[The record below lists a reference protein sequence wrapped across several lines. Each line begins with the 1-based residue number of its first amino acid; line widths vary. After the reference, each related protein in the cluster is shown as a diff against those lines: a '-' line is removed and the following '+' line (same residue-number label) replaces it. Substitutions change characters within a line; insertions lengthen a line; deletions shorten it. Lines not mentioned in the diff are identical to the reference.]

1 MLYVGIDW
9 SDGDHK
15 VYCIDDKEACLD
27 AFVIPHSPEGVSELF
42 QRIEKCAHDV
52 KEVLFALEKPSGLLV
67 DAILD
72 KGFPLYPINPK
83 AVDRYRD
90 RYKVSGKKDDF
101 FDARVLANILRT
113 DRQNHQPLVPD
124 SVVTRHLKILTHQY
138 EGLSRLKRR
147 ILNQITG
154 TLKDYYPVALEVF
167 NKIDQKVTIDFLKK
181 FSTPDRFS
189 QLTRETMRKFL
200 KKNHYPGID
209 QKTEEIYRLSQR
221 PHFKVEDF
229 VVESKS
235 LYLLS
240 LLSQLEHLLVSL
252 KTFEEKMSQLLEQ
265 HPDKDIFL
273 SLPGSGEITAAKLI
287 SEFGDHREKYPK
299 VSCVQEIAGS
309 CPVTEQSGKYKRV
322 YFRRACR
329 KSFRNTVSQFSFC
342 SLKESNWAGERYKKH
357 IQSGKKK
364 THALRCLGN
373 AWLEVIFRMWQDRS
387 TYDEQK
393 HLKIVKEQ
401 FQEDFLPVSLS
412 C

>member
-1 MLYVGIDW
+1 MLYIGIDW
-9 SDGDHK
+9 SDVDHK
-15 VYCIDDKEACLD
+15 VYFTDDKEICLD
-27 AFVIPHSPEGVSELF
+27 VFAIPHSPEGVSELF
-42 QRIEKCAHDV
+42 QRVEKFANDV

-72 KGFPLYPINPK
+72 KGFTLYPINPK

-113 DRQNHQPLVPD
+113 DRQNHRPLVPD
-124 SVVTRHLKILTHQY
+124 SVLTRHLKILTHQY
-138 EGLSRLKRR
+138 DGLSRLKRR
-147 ILNQITG
+147 LLNQITS
-154 TLKDYYPVALEVF
+154 TLKDYYPVVLEVF
-167 NKIDQKVTIDFLKK
+167 DRTDQKVTIDFLKK
-181 FSTPDRFS
+181 FSTPDNFS
-189 QLTRETMRKFL
+189 KLTREKIRRFL
-200 KKNHYPGID
+200 KSHHYPGVD
-209 QKTEEIYRLSQR
+209 QKTEEIYLLSKK
-221 PHFKVEDF
+221 PHFKVEEF

-240 LLSQLEHLLVSL
+240 LLSQLENLLVSL
-252 KTFEEKMSQLLEQ
+252 KIFEEKINQLLEQ

-273 SLPGSGEITAAKLI
+273 SLPGSGEITTAKLI
-287 SEFGDHREKYPK
+287 SEFGDHRERYPK

-329 KSFRNTVSQFSFC
+329 KTFRNAVSQFSFC
-342 SLKESNWAGERYKKH
+342 SLKESNWARERYKKY

-364 THALRCLGN
+364 TLALRCLGN
-373 AWLEVIFRMWQDRS
+373 AWLEVIFRMWQDQS
-387 TYDEQK
+387 IYDEQK

-401 FQEDFLPVSLS
+401 FQEDLLPVSLS